1 MDPLFGYIKTLD
13 FGDMSE
19 TKNKY
24 EKIKILNTALLVIVI
39 LLLLFKQ
46 CGSGN
51 GGPTEPT
58 IIRDTTSI
66 VTYDTITN
74 ETVSY
79 VPQYYEREVVKY
91 IHDTVTQIEYKIE
104 PTDTAA
110 ILEDYFAKYY
120 YIDTILQSDSFTFI
134 VYDTITQNQIAG
146 RSSKYDIIYPTITNT
161 ITEKHYINARELYLG
176 FNTGVTF
183 EPFDMAFIDMGLMLR
198 TKKRFMIGVKGGLQW
213 PYENELG
220 VVKARPYVG
229 IGYYHKITNK

>member
-24 EKIKILNTALLVIVI
+24 EKIKILNTTLLVIVI

-91 IHDTVTQIEYKIE
+91 IHDTVTKIEYN
-104 PTDTAA
+104 
-110 ILEDYFAKYY
+110 IL
-120 YIDTILQSDSFTFI
+120 
-134 VYDTITQNQIAG
+134 
-146 RSSKYDIIYPTITNT
+146 YPTITNT

-176 FNTGVTF
+176 FNTGVNF
-183 EPFDMAFIDMGLMLR
+183 GPFDVAFLDMGLMLR
-198 TKKRFMIGVKGGLQW
+198 TKKRFMIGVKGGIQW

-229 IGYYHKITNK
+229 IGYYHKITKK

>member
-24 EKIKILNTALLVIVI
+24 EKIKILNTALLVVVI

-91 IHDTVTQIEYKIE
+91 IHDTVTQIEYK
-104 PTDTAA
+104 D
-110 ILEDYFAKYY
+110 
-120 YIDTILQSDSFTFI
+120 
-134 VYDTITQNQIAG
+134 
-146 RSSKYDIIYPTITNT
+146 
-161 ITEKHYINARELYLG
+161 
-176 FNTGVTF
+176 
-183 EPFDMAFIDMGLMLR
+183 
-198 TKKRFMIGVKGGLQW
+198 
-213 PYENELG
+213 
-220 VVKARPYVG
+220 
-229 IGYYHKITNK
+229 